1 MIRKSRRSA
10 TAFALAIVVSL
21 GLVGVVTSGASAQ
34 SGSAPGVTGKAIKI
48 GYIWSETG
56 VAASSFTGMGD
67 AFQARI
73 DSQNA
78 KGGVNGRKIETNIID
93 DKSSGANLTAAKD
106 LVENGDVFT
115 LVNDSSFG
123 FLTWR
128 YLLQEAKVPYIGG
141 GFDGNYYSQA
151 GNEDVV
157 SVLGNV
163 SANADLT
170 SMIFANAMKKKGA
183 TKVAALAY
191 GASASSAG
199 STKANQNYAV
209 PEAGMEAVYTNTT
222 VDFGSSDVGPLVLGI
237 KNSGADAVYLPMA
250 AATNIA
256 VVQGLQQAGVNMKAN
271 IIATGYGQELLDS
284 PAASTFGP
292 EDLFFLQT
300 KPIAV
305 NDKATKQF
313 QADLKKY
320 ANYTGVPSYGQY
332 QGYLAADLL
341 VAGLEAAGKN
351 PTRKSFINGLRGI
364 GEWDGAGLTCQPI
377 DISLENFGKQPKQNC
392 AYYSNV
398 KDGKFVTAFGG
409 KPIVGKV
416 VGSPEAIAENNA
428 KGLPAT
434 TTVPTTAAP

>member
-1 MIRKSRRSA
+1 MSARRLRG
-10 TAFALAIVVSL
+10 FALVTAVSL
-21 GLVGVVTSGASAQ
+21 VLVGLVSAGAGAQ
-34 SGSAPGVTGKAIKI
+34 SETAPGVTKKAIKI

-56 VAASSFTGMGD
+56 VAASSFTKMGD
-67 AFQARI
+67 AFKARI
-73 DSQNA
+73 DAQNA
-78 KGGVNGRKIETNIID
+78 EGGVNGRKIDVTIID

-106 LVENGDVFT
+106 LVENQHVFT

-163 SANADLT
+163 SANSDLT

-191 GASASSAG
+191 GASASSVG
-199 STKANQNYAV
+199 STKANQNYAG
-209 PEAGMEAVYTNTT
+209 PAAGMEAVYTNTT
-222 VDFGSSDVGPLVLGI
+222 VDFGSSDVAPLVLGI
-237 KNSGADAVYLPMA
+237 KNSGADAVFLPMA
-250 AATNIA
+250 ASTNIA
-256 VVQGLQQAGVNMKAN
+256 VVQGLQQAGVKMKAN

-300 KPIAV
+300 KPVAI
-305 NDKATKQF
+305 NDAATKKF

-320 ANYTGVPSYGQY
+320 SGYTGTPSYGQY
-332 QGYLAADLL
+332 QGYLAGDLL
-341 VAGLEAAGKN
+341 IAGLEAAGKN
-351 PTRKSFINGLRGI
+351 PTRQSFIDGLRGI
-364 GEWDGAGLTCQPI
+364 GKWDGAGLSCQPI

-398 KDGKFVTAFGG
+398 KDGKFVNAFGG
-409 KPIVGKV
+409 KAIIGKT
-416 VGSPEAIAENNA
+416 VGSPEALAENNA

-434 TTVPTTAAP
+434 TTAPTTAAP

>member
-1 MIRKSRRSA
+1 MRHIRSKSL
-10 TAFALAIVVSL
+10 ALVAAL
-21 GLVGVVTSGASAQ
+21 GLSVAGVLVGSASAQ
-34 SGSAPGVTGKAIKI
+34 GAKTPGVTDKAIKI

-73 DSQNA
+73 DSENA
-78 KGGVNGRKIETNIID
+78 KGGINGRKIDVTIID

-106 LVENGDVFT
+106 LVENQGVFT

-141 GFDGNYYSQA
+141 GFDGNYYSLE

-163 SANADLT
+163 SANSDLT

-183 TKVAALAY
+183 TKTAALAY
-191 GASASSAG
+191 GASASSVG
-199 STKANQNYAV
+199 STKANQSYAV

-222 VDFGSSDVGPLVLGI
+222 VDFGSSDVAPLVLAI

-256 VVQGLQQAGVNMKAN
+256 VVQGLQQAGVKMKAN

-300 KPIAV
+300 KPVAI
-305 NDKATKQF
+305 NDASTKKF

-320 ANYTGVPSYGQY
+320 SDYTGVPSYGQY
-332 QGYLAADLL
+332 QGYLAGDLL

-351 PTRKSFINGLRGI
+351 PTRDSFIEGLRGI
-364 GEWDGAGLTCQPI
+364 GTWNGADLTCQPI

-392 AYYSNV
+392 AYYSNI
-398 KDGKFVTAFGG
+398 KNGKFVNAFGG
-409 KPIVGKV
+409 KPIIGKL
-416 VGSPEAIAENNA
+416 VGSPEALAENA
-428 KGLPAT
+428 KKGLPAAAT
-434 TTVPTTAAP
+434 TTTAAPAP

>member
-1 MIRKSRRSA
+1 MPVRRVK
-10 TAFALAIVVSL
+10 AFALVTALSL
-21 GLVGVVTSGASAQ
+21 GVIGLVSAGAGAQ
-34 SGSAPGVTGKAIKI
+34 SGSAPGVTDKAIKI

-73 DSQNA
+73 DAENA
-78 KGGVNGRKIETNIID
+78 KGGVYGRKIDVTIID

-106 LVENGDVFT
+106 LVENQKVFT

-141 GFDGNYYSQA
+141 GFDGNYYSLE

-163 SANADLT
+163 SANSDLT

-183 TKVAALAY
+183 TKTAALAY
-191 GASASSAG
+191 GASASSVG
-199 STKANQNYAV
+199 STKANQSYAV
-209 PEAGMEAVYTNTT
+209 PAAGMQAVYTNTT
-222 VDFGSSDVGPLVLGI
+222 VDFGSSDVSPLVLGI

-256 VVQGLQQAGVNMKAN
+256 VVQGLKQAGVKMKAN

-300 KPIAV
+300 KPVAI
-305 NDKATKQF
+305 NDAATKKF

-320 ANYTGVPSYGQY
+320 SDYTGVPSYGQY
-332 QGYLAADLL
+332 QGYLAGDLL

-351 PTRKSFINGLRGI
+351 PTRDSFIQGLRGI
-364 GEWDGAGLTCQPI
+364 GKWNGADLTCQPI

-398 KDGKFVTAFGG
+398 KDGKFVNAFGG
-409 KPIVGKV
+409 KPIIGKL
-416 VGSPEAIAENNA
+416 VGSPEALAENA
-428 KGLPAT
+428 KKGLPAAAT
-434 TTVPTTAAP
+434 TTTAAPAP

>member
-1 MIRKSRRSA
+1 MHVGCRRWIALVAAAS
-10 TAFALAIVVSL
+10 FALV
-21 GLVGVVTSGASAQ
+21 GLAAGGAGAQ
-34 SGSAPGVTGKAIKI
+34 AETAPGVTDKAIKI
-48 GYIWSETG
+48 GYIWSESG

-73 DSQNA
+73 DAQNA
-78 KGGVNGRKIETNIID
+78 KGGVNGRKIETDIVD

-106 LVENGDVFT
+106 LIENRKVFT

-128 YLLQEAKVPYIGG
+128 YLLQEAGVPYIGG
-141 GFDGNYYSQA
+141 GFDGNYYSQP

-163 SANADLT
+163 SANTDLT

-183 TKVAALAY
+183 SKVAALAY
-191 GASASSAG
+191 GSSASSVG

-209 PEAGMEAVYTNTT
+209 PEAGLEAVYTNTS
-222 VDFGSSDVGPLVLGI
+222 VDFGSSDVAPLVLGI
-237 KNSGADAVYLPMA
+237 KNSGADAVFLPMA
-250 AATNIA
+250 ASTNIA
-256 VVQGLQQAGVNMKAN
+256 IVQGLQQAGVEMKAN

-284 PAASTFGP
+284 PAASTLGP

-300 KPIAV
+300 KPSAIK
-305 NDKATKQF
+305 DKATKQF
-313 QADLKKY
+313 QADLKKFSD
-320 ANYTGVPSYGQY
+320 YTGVPSYGQY
-332 QGYLAADLL
+332 QGYLAGDLL

-351 PTRKSFINGLRGI
+351 PTRQSFIDGLRGMKT
-364 GEWDGAGLTCQPI
+364 WDQAGLSCQPI

-398 KDGKFVTAFGG
+398 KDGKFVNAFGG
-409 KPIVGKV
+409 KAIIGKL
-416 VGSPEAIAENNA
+416 VGSPEALAENA
-428 KGLPAT
+428 EKGLPPT
-434 TTVPTTAAP
+434 TTAPTTAAP

>member
-1 MIRKSRRSA
+1 MSARRLRG
-10 TAFALAIVVSL
+10 FALVTAVSL
-21 GLVGVVTSGASAQ
+21 GLVGLVSAGAGAQ
-34 SGSAPGVTGKAIKI
+34 SETTPGVTKKAIKI

-73 DSQNA
+73 DAQNA
-78 KGGVNGRKIETNIID
+78 KGGVNGRKIDVTIID

-106 LVENGDVFT
+106 LVENQDVFT

-141 GFDGNYYSQA
+141 GFDGNYYSLE

-163 SANADLT
+163 SANSDLT

-191 GASASSAG
+191 GSSASSVG

-209 PEAGMEAVYTNTT
+209 PEAGLEAVYTNTT

-256 VVQGLQQAGVNMKAN
+256 VVQGLQQAGVKMKAN

-300 KPIAV
+300 KPVAV
-305 NDKATKQF
+305 NDAATKRF

-320 ANYTGVPSYGQY
+320 SGYTGVPSYGQY
-332 QGYLAADLL
+332 QGYLAGDLL

-351 PTRKSFINGLRGI
+351 PTRQSFIDGLRGLKT
-364 GEWDGAGLTCQPI
+364 WDQAGLSCQPI

-398 KDGKFVTAFGG
+398 KDGKFVNAFGG
-409 KPIVGKV
+409 KPIIGKL
-416 VGSPEAIAENNA
+416 VGSPEALAENA
-428 KGLPAT
+428 KKGLPAAAT
-434 TTVPTTAAP
+434 TTTAAPAP

>member
-1 MIRKSRRSA
+1 MQHRRLA
-10 TAFALAIVVSL
+10 TLALVAAVCIALLGMVS
-21 GLVGVVTSGASAQ
+21 SGAGAQ
-34 SGSAPGVTGKAIKI
+34 GESTPGVTAKAIKI

-73 DSQNA
+73 DAQNA
-78 KGGVNGRKIETNIID
+78 KGGVNGRKIDTEIID
-93 DKSSGANLTAAKD
+93 DMSSGANLTAARD
-106 LVENGDVFT
+106 LIENRKVFT
-115 LVNDSSFG
+115 IVNDSSFG

-141 GFDGNYYSQA
+141 GFDGNYYSLE
-151 GNEDVV
+151 GNQDVV

-183 TKVAALAY
+183 SKVAALAY
-191 GASASSAG
+191 AAAAASVG

-209 PEAGMEAVYTNTT
+209 PEAGMQAVYTNTT
-222 VDFGSSDVGPLVLGI
+222 VDFGSSDVSPLVLGI

-250 AATNIA
+250 ASTNIA
-256 VVQGLQQAGVNMKAN
+256 VVQGLKQAGVKMKAD

-300 KPIAV
+300 KPVAV
-305 NDKATKQF
+305 NDATTKRF

-320 ANYTGVPSYGQY
+320 SGYTGVPSYGQY
-332 QGYLAADLL
+332 QGYLAGDLL
-341 VAGLEAAGKN
+341 IAGLQEAGKN
-351 PTRKSFINGLRGI
+351 PTRQSFIDGLRGLKT
-364 GEWDGAGLTCQPI
+364 WDGAGLTCQPI
-377 DISLENFGKQPKQNC
+377 DISLENFGKQPPKNC

-398 KDGKFVTAFGG
+398 KNGKFVTAFGG
-409 KPIVGKV
+409 KPIVGKLI
-416 VGSPEAIAENNA
+416 GSPKAMAENA
-428 KGLPAT
+428 KKGLPAAAT
-434 TTVPTTAAP
+434 TTTAAPSP

>member
-1 MIRKSRRSA
+1 MHNRRLRG
-10 TAFALAIVVSL
+10 FALVTALSL
-21 GLVGVVTSGASAQ
+21 ALVGLVTAGASAQ
-34 SGSAPGVTGKAIKI
+34 GESTPGVTAKAIKI

-73 DSQNA
+73 DRQNA
-78 KGGVNGRKIETNIID
+78 QGGVNGRKIETTIVD
-93 DKSSGANLTAAKD
+93 DMSTGANLTAAKD
-106 LVENGDVFT
+106 LIENRNVFT

-141 GFDGNYYSQA
+141 GFDGNYYSLA

-170 SMIFANAMKKKGA
+170 SMIFVNAMKKKGA
-183 TKVAALAY
+183 SKVAALAY
-191 GASASSAG
+191 GASASSSG

-209 PEAGMEAVYTNTT
+209 PAAGMDAVYTNTT
-222 VDFGSSDVGPLVLGI
+222 VDFGSSDVAPLVLGI

-256 VVQGLQQAGVNMKAN
+256 VVQGLQQSGVKMKAN

-284 PAASTFGP
+284 PAASTLGP

-305 NDKATKQF
+305 NDAATKRF

-320 ANYTGVPSYGQY
+320 SDYTGVPSYGQY
-332 QGYLAADLL
+332 QGYLAGDLL

-351 PTRKSFINGLRGI
+351 PTRQSFIDGLRGLDT
-364 GEWDGAGLTCQPI
+364 WNGAGLTCQPI
-377 DISLENFGKQPKQNC
+377 DISLENFGKQPPKNC
-392 AYYSNV
+392 AYYSTV
-398 KDGKFVTAFGG
+398 KGGKFVPAFGG
-409 KPIVGKV
+409 KPIVGRL
-416 VGSPEAIAENNA
+416 VGSPEALAENA
-428 KGLPAT
+428 KKGLPPSA
-434 TTVPTTAAP
+434 TTAAPATSTP

>member
-1 MIRKSRRSA
+1 
-10 TAFALAIVVSL
+10 
-21 GLVGVVTSGASAQ
+21 
-34 SGSAPGVTGKAIKI
+34 
-48 GYIWSETG
+48 
-56 VAASSFTGMGD
+56 MGD
-67 AFQARI
+67 AFKARI

-78 KGGVNGRKIETNIID
+78 KGGVNGRKIDVTIID

-106 LVENGDVFT
+106 LVENQDVFT

-141 GFDGNYYSQA
+141 GFDGNYYSLE

-163 SANADLT
+163 SANSDLT
-170 SMIFANAMKKKGA
+170 SMIFVNAMKKKGA
-183 TKVAALAY
+183 TKAAALAY
-191 GASASSAG
+191 GASASSVG
-199 STKANQNYAV
+199 STKANQNFAV
-209 PEAGMEAVYTNTT
+209 PAAGMKAVYTNTT

-237 KNSGADAVYLPMA
+237 KNSGADAVFLPMA
-250 AATNIA
+250 ASTNIA
-256 VVQGLQQAGVNMKAN
+256 VVQGLKQAGVKMKAN

-300 KPIAV
+300 KPVAI
-305 NDKATKQF
+305 NDKATKAF

-320 ANYTGVPSYGQY
+320 SDYTGVPSYGQY
-332 QGYLAADLL
+332 QGYLAGDLL
-341 VAGLEAAGKN
+341 VKGLEAGGKN
-351 PTRKSFINGLRGI
+351 LTRQSFIDGLRGI
-364 GEWDGAGLTCQPI
+364 GEWNGADLTCQPI

-398 KDGKFVTAFGG
+398 KDGKFVNAFGS
-409 KPIVGKV
+409 KPIIGKL
-416 VGSPEAIAENNA
+416 VGSPEAVAENA
-428 KGLPAT
+428 KKGLPAAAT
-434 TTVPTTAAP
+434 TTTAAPAP

>member
-1 MIRKSRRSA
+1 MHARRLRGCLRG
-10 TAFALAIVVSL
+10 FALVTALSL
-21 GLVGVVTSGASAQ
+21 ALVGLVSAGAGAQ
-34 SGSAPGVTGKAIKI
+34 SSGTTGVTDKAIKI

-56 VAASSFTGMGD
+56 VAASSFPNMGD

-73 DSQNA
+73 DAQNA
-78 KGGVNGRKIETNIID
+78 KGGVNGRKIETDIVD
-93 DKSSGANLTAAKD
+93 DKSSAANLTAAKD
-106 LVENGDVFT
+106 LVENRKVFT
-115 LVNDSSFG
+115 VVNDSSFG

-128 YLLQEAKVPYIGG
+128 YLLEEAGVPYIGG
-141 GFDGNYYSQA
+141 GFDGNYYSQP

-163 SANADLT
+163 SANPDLT
-170 SMIFANAMKKKGA
+170 SMIFVNAMKKKGA

-191 GASASSAG
+191 GASASSVG

-209 PEAGMEAVYTNTT
+209 PAAGLEAVYTNTT
-222 VDFGSSDVGPLVLGI
+222 VDFGSSDVAPLVLGI
-237 KNSGADAVYLPMA
+237 KNSGADAVFLPMA

-256 VVQGLQQAGVNMKAN
+256 IVQGLQQAGVEMKAN

-300 KPIAV
+300 KPVAI
-305 NDKATKQF
+305 NDKATKRF
-313 QADLKKY
+313 QSVLKKY
-320 ANYTGVPSYGQY
+320 SDYTGVPSYGQY
-332 QGYLAADLL
+332 QGYLAAELL
-341 VAGLEAAGKN
+341 IAGLEAAGKN
-351 PTRKSFINGLRGI
+351 PTRQSFIDGLRGI
-364 GEWDGAGLTCQPI
+364 GTWDGAGLTCQPI

-392 AYYSNV
+392 AYYSNI
-398 KDGKFVTAFGG
+398 KNGKFVNAFGG

-416 VGSPEAIAENNA
+416 VGSPEALAENDA

-434 TTVPTTAAP
+434 TTTAAP